1 MRKGQSMGFGK
12 LLILQFA
19 LLCGIGLLGCT
30 SSRQIVVDY
39 PATQPIPL
47 EPLGGGS
54 TVDGDDFYIQLVSE
68 FDFKGD
74 NILKSG
80 CGDLGA
86 GYETADLSAAVVF
99 KVKNEPLKYQQD
111 VTGFVY
117 KATSG
122 KCNFK
127 LETKKASLTPWL
139 RLDVGKDTVVDYH
152 FFTSNK
158 SDTNISK
165 LIGDVNATTNL
176 LALTGVGAGVAL
188 MGKLATEWAQA
199 SPTLN
204 QAATLPA
211 DAKYSSEIHTLPT
224 PVQLS
229 GQGALVQPSRLG
241 VYEIVE
247 GGMSFSSSEPKLLG
261 ELKVYPEIIPS
272 LLLRLSP
279 GGIPKAQDLSLAE
292 LLDTPIRTAE
302 GNVELKALI
311 GATEHADKP
320 NLEPDWSQYD
330 EVEGNCRKLKRV
342 IKELGFNK
350 YDRNAVLY
358 YFLERSP
365 DWKNYNIS
373 AVRAMADEIRPAK
386 LEQYRSRNFSGCLV
400 QEDYSTMALMGLA
413 VNNPQDWQNILA
425 SRQKQESL
433 FSPVQSAGR
442 QLVAVMKNPN
452 PTEMARQIY
461 PLISTGAQGNGTVLL
476 QNHLGDFGLETVLGV
491 ETVPGEGL
499 VITAEQFEKVFSWLY
514 LDQLSCTR
522 PLLSQRKAIGKIG
535 ILLFTTQDGAP
546 WPKGGALE
554 FEMEGDKIVRLT
566 FQHPSYRDFERNL
579 KEIPVIGSCRIK
591 QSFVDQLH

>member
-1 MRKGQSMGFGK
+1 MGFGK
-12 LLILQFA
+12 LLILQSA
-19 LLCGIGLLGCT
+19 LLCGVGLLGCT

-74 NILKSG
+74 NILKRG

-158 SDTNISK
+158 SDTNTAK

-224 PVQLS
+224 PIQLS

-261 ELKVYPEIIPS
+261 ELKVYPEIVPS
-272 LLLRLSP
+272 LLLRLSS

-302 GNVELKALI
+302 GNVELKELI

-330 EVEGNCRKLKRV
+330 EGESNCRKLKRV

-433 FSPVQSAGR
+433 FSPVQSTGR

-554 FEMEGDKIVRLT
+554 FEMEGDKIVRIT